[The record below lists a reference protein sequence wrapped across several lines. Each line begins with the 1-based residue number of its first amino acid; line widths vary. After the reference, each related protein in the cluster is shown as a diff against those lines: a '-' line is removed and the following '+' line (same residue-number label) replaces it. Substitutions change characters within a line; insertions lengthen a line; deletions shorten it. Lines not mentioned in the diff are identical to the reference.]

1 MARKAGRLLVLPL
14 YLCTRCRN
22 NPEKAKTVLAFFS
35 WAFHHGGEMAKG
47 LHYVPIPGNVVEL
60 IEDMWVK
67 EIKDSKGNPVVFR
80 P

>member
-1 MARKAGRLLVLPL
+1 
-14 YLCTRCRN
+14 
-22 NPEKAKTVLAFFS
+22 
-35 WAFHHGGEMAKG
+35 MAKG